1 MLQSPTASTAHEFRR
16 SGQNVMV
23 ALGLGWFMI
32 VLSISLPK
40 ASRAQDWGG
49 ESDDGWSQ
57 STIAQ
62 DTGGESTGW
71 SLGVGIGFIDD
82 PTAFLLNF
90 EAPYAFDR
98 WVSVGPMVQVG
109 LDDNNT
115 IVAPTLNV
123 TATIPDLPGESFDRV
138 HPFGFVGLGFAYLED
153 DNRQNNDSSAGFLIN
168 CGFGVEYQ
176 VSESFY
182 LGSKMIFNFLP
193 EETLDEKFFYSWQ
206 IGGARIA
213 F

>member
-16 SGQNVMV
+16 SGQNVMA

-32 VLSISLPK
+32 VLSIALPN

-62 DTGGESTGW
+62 DTGGASTGW

-90 EAPYAFDR
+90 EAP
-98 WVSVGPMVQVG
+98 
-109 LDDNNT
+109 
-115 IVAPTLNV
+115 
-123 TATIPDLPGESFDRV
+123 
-138 HPFGFVGLGFAYLED
+138 
-153 DNRQNNDSSAGFLIN
+153 
-168 CGFGVEYQ
+168 
-176 VSESFY
+176 
-182 LGSKMIFNFLP
+182 
-193 EETLDEKFFYSWQ
+193 
-206 IGGARIA
+206 
-213 F
+213 